1 MNMILTL
8 NPPDLITILVAG
20 GVGLVAIGAVGLAVS
35 RHLLRLVLALGLAE
49 AGGNLLLVL
58 AGYRWDA
65 VAPILTGEAV
75 VRTMV
80 DPIPQAL
87 VLTSIVIGVGVQA
100 LAVALMIRIKEAY
113 GTLDIRELKT
123 LVERDICAAAGIAPP
138 HSAEPP
144 TQPLPAPNTGNLAI
158 RIAHKEPA

>member
-1 MNMILTL
+1 MNMML
-8 NPPDLITILVAG
+8 NPPDLITTLVAG
-20 GVGLVAIGAVGLAVS
+20 GIGLIVIGAVGLAVS

-49 AGGNLLLVL
+49 AGANLLLVL

-75 VRTMV
+75 TRPMV

-100 LAVALMIRIKEAY
+100 LAVALMIRVKEAY
-113 GTLDIRELKT
+113 GTLDIRELKP
-123 LVERDICAAAGIAPP
+123 LLERDICAAAGL
-138 HSAEPP
+138 
-144 TQPLPAPNTGNLAI
+144 LPATSGELPKPLTSPVATSGESA
-158 RIAHKEPA
+158 

>member
-1 MNMILTL
+1 MNL
-8 NPPDLITILVAG
+8 NPPDLIVILTAG

-35 RHLLRLVLALGLAE
+35 RHLLRLVLALGIAE
-49 AGGNLLLVL
+49 SGGNLLLVL

-75 VRTMV
+75 TRPMV
-80 DPIPQAL
+80 DPVPQAL

-113 GTLDIRELKT
+113 GTLDIRELKAR
-123 LVERDICAAAGIAPP
+123 VELDICGEAGITPP
-138 HSAEPP
+138 QSSDSPRPGQTFPVPVTVRESA
-144 TQPLPAPNTGNLAI
+144 
-158 RIAHKEPA
+158 

>member
-1 MNMILTL
+1 MNMNL
-8 NPPDLITILVAG
+8 NPPDLISILIAG

-65 VAPILTGEAV
+65 VAPILTGV
-75 VRTMV
+75 PVTHPMV
-80 DPIPQAL
+80 DPVPQAL

-100 LAVALMIRIKEAY
+100 LAVALLIRVKESY

-123 LVERDICAAAGIAPP
+123 RMERDICDAAGITPP
-138 HSAEPP
+138 HSAHLPVP
-144 TQPLPAPNTGNLAI
+144 CPSLPAPMTVRESL
-158 RIAHKEPA
+158 

>member
-1 MNMILTL
+1 MNRPL
-8 NPPDLITILVAG
+8 NPPDLITVLVAG
-20 GVGLVAIGAVGLAVS
+20 GVGLLAIGAVGMAVS

-65 VAPILTGEAV
+65 VAPILTGEALV
-75 VRTMV
+75 HLEAAAPMV

-100 LAVALMIRIKEAY
+100 LAVALMIRIKAAY
-113 GTLDIRELKT
+113 GTLDIRELKV
-123 LVERDICAAAGIAPP
+123 LVERDICVAAAIAPP
-138 HSAEPP
+138 QSAEPP
-144 TQPLPAPNTGNLAI
+144 AQPLPTGITAKLG
-158 RIAHKEPA
+158 REELS

>member
-1 MNMILTL
+1 MNLT
-8 NPPDLITILVAG
+8 PPDLILVLAVG

-35 RHLLRLVLALGLAE
+35 RHLLRLVLALGIAE
-49 AGGNLLLVL
+49 CGVNLLLVL

-65 VAPILTGEAV
+65 VAPILTGATV
-75 VRTMV
+75 TRPMV
-80 DPIPQAL
+80 DPVPQAL

-123 LVERDICAAAGIAPP
+123 RVEQDICGEAGIAPP
-138 HSAEPP
+138 QSINSPSPGQTFPVPVAARESA
-144 TQPLPAPNTGNLAI
+144 
-158 RIAHKEPA
+158 